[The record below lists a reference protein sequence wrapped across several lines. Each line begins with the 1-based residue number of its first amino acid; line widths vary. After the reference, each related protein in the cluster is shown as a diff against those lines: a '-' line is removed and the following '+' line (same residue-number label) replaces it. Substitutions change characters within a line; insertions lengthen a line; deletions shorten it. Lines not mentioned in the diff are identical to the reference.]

1 MTIYDST
8 GTIVYE
14 APITTSAIIKR
25 VLMGDYYIELVFDA
39 VNRIDV
45 GRGSY
50 ILYNGHKFEIMSNVL
65 PEGTNTGGLRYT
77 LRFEAQQAQMK
88 RCKVFWRD
96 SDNLEVSFSNTTSLS
111 SFGALIIQNVNAFLG
126 SDNWSLGDYPTELET
141 TLKTVSFNGD
151 SCWDAVA
158 TIAETFGVE
167 WWTEESGEGVRL
179 CFGKLETGTAV
190 EFKKGDIVSA
200 IPNKKGDDANY
211 GTRFYVFGSTKNL
224 PSDYSSTE
232 EGGITNHVVEKRL
245 HLPNGQQYIDAWD
258 NLAQEDVVEQVVFF
272 DDVFPTNVE
281 TITSIAFGHEE
292 IIEGEQNLIYHVKC
306 DNSPLTLDD
315 IIEGETIQA
324 NFTSGALNGMT
335 FDVEIDTTATEFDKW
350 FKIKPNVIDAD
361 SSLIIPNESLAPSV
375 GDTFILIGVELPQG
389 RIDEAE
395 QTLLEVGTEYAKK
408 NSNDTDIYD
417 CPTNAV
423 YCHKN
428 RCNYDLGQRVTLVDQ
443 KFGDG
448 GRASRI
454 QGYEKKLYDEYQTTY
469 TVGDNSPYSRF
480 ASLEK
485 AIQKSSYG
493 DRVGL
498 EANIIRSKSDSTLPS
513 DYNVY
518 SALATEEYF
527 LSKRRGGTVNGHT
540 DFAKGVSMYGIPW
553 EYDAEKDAWTIKGNV
568 IITRGLAVYSTLK
581 DEDIISVYD
590 GIPIDNQT
598 IQWKEVDGG
607 KVLVVNPD
615 MIGGSG
621 NIDEDAVNE
630 LINAALE
637 DYVPTTTTIT
647 AGTGLMGGGTLAANR
662 TLSLATV
669 GTAGTYAKVTTDAYG
684 RVTSGTTL
692 SASDIPSLPWSK
704 ITSGK
709 PTTLAGYGITDA
721 YTKTEIGNAFVSRTT
736 AQDITAQHNFVN
748 GIKLFGKSPFRY
760 DSANDAWELNGN
772 LVVTGGAAFFTKLEG
787 FEGLDLTSSLNV
799 DGTTISNEGGILKVI
814 GGTGGGLDEDQ
825 LAEYLAENGYATQTW
840 VTSQKYLTSHQTIYN
855 LTLKAGA
862 FSATTFDPNGAA
874 SSVNIPTTT
883 SHISEGTNLY
893 FTDARARAAVLS
905 SSSVL
910 TASRALISNSSGKVA
925 VSAVT
930 STELGYLDGVTSAIQ
945 DQLDDKLD
953 LAGGTMTGNLTVKTA
968 SAMISAHN
976 NEDYIGLHNEYHC
989 GLWYGQGTTTNGS
1002 KWILAFNSSRSAGW
1016 FTVPVAIGTTGA
1028 QASYMLYV
1036 NGSSRFA
1043 GSLTPETHLSY
1054 NIGSSSRAF
1063 VRTYTQYLDS
1073 PTGYNLR
1080 LCSAGTEVLTIS
1092 TTGKARIGS
1101 KNALTDDDPIFCV
1114 NGDTY
1119 ISGQL
1124 AHALTSDRRLKRNIR
1139 KFSAA
1144 KYLRS
1149 LGGVFEFEYIDEEVA
1164 RDKYYRG
1171 THLGF
1176 IYQNVKGSRLTG
1188 MCIERENGYG
1198 ALNLLHSDYLALLGA
1213 AATEHE
1219 DRIHT
1224 LERQIKALQKEL
1236 KQLKSA

>member
-1 MTIYDST
+1 
-8 GTIVYE
+8 
-14 APITTSAIIKR
+14 
-25 VLMGDYYIELVFDA
+25 MGDYYIELVFDA

-553 EYDAEKDAWTIKGNV
+553 EYDSEKDAWTIKGNV

-630 LINAALE
+630 LIDAALE
-637 DYVPTTTTIT
+637 NYVPTTTTIT
-647 AGTGLMGGGTLAANR
+647 AGTGLTGGGTLAANR

-669 GTAGTYAKVTTDAYG
+669 GTSGTYTKVTTDAYG

-704 ITSGK
+704 ITLGK
-709 PTTLAGYGITDA
+709 PTTLAGYGITNA
-721 YTKTEIGNAFVSRTT
+721 YTKTEVQDNFLALTGGQLSGNLEVYKSTAYIWANNNGANSIGLRAGYDVGLRHRSGSNVEQWALAVANSGNGMWTRFPLAVNMSVDEPRS
-736 AQDITAQHNFVN
+736 AYSLYVN
-748 GIKLFGKSPFRY
+748 G
-760 DSANDAWELNGN
+760 DSYTTGTFYLNGAPLTYNSSKNAWQLEGN
-772 LVVTGGAAFFTKLEG
+772 LIVTGGLATYTKLSG
-787 FEGLDLTSSLNV
+787 FTNLDVMGGVVT
-799 DGTTISNEGGILKVI
+799 DGTTIHINSAGQLEVI
-814 GGTGGGLDEDQ
+814 GGTGGG
-825 LAEYLAENGYATQTW
+825 GSVSIT
-840 VTSQKYLTSHQTIYN
+840 
-855 LTLKAGA
+855 
-862 FSATTFDPNGAA
+862 GAA
-874 SSVNIPTTT
+874 STIV
-883 SHISEGTNLY
+883 
-893 FTDARARAAVLS
+893 S
-905 SSSVL
+905 SNL

-945 DQLDDKLD
+945 TQLDNKQATLVS
-953 LAGGTMTGNLTVKTA
+953 GTNIKTINGASILGSGNIT
-968 SAMISAHN
+968 IS
-976 NEDYIGLHNEYHC
+976 G
-989 GLWYGQGTTTNGS
+989 
-1002 KWILAFNSSRSAGW
+1002 
-1016 FTVPVAIGTTGA
+1016 
-1028 QASYMLYV
+1028 
-1036 NGSSRFA
+1036 
-1043 GSLTPETHLSY
+1043 
-1054 NIGSSSRAF
+1054 GSSSSVAESLATPRSIWGKSFDGTADVDGTLTITTSYAALKF
-1063 VRTYTQYLDS
+1063 SGAGRYDATIGLDS
-1073 PTGYNLR
+1073 TTVMGFSVANKSVFVNKHLYVGGQSSGASVAPLYVSGNAYVTGQVTQAN
-1080 LCSAGTEVLTIS
+1080 S
-1092 TTGKARIGS
+1092 
-1101 KNALTDDDPIFCV
+1101 
-1114 NGDTY
+1114 
-1119 ISGQL
+1119 
-1124 AHALTSDRRLKRNIR
+1124 SDSRLKTNIR
-1139 KFSAA
+1139 KFDVSE
-1144 KYLRS
+1144 YLHS
-1149 LGGVFEFEYIDEEVA
+1149 LGGAYAFEYIDSEQE
-1164 RDKYYRG
+1164 RDKYYKG
-1171 THLGF
+1171 THIGF
-1176 IYQNVKGSRLTG
+1176 IYQNVKESMLQG
-1188 MCIERENGYG
+1188 MCVEREDGFG
-1198 ALNLLHSDYLALLGA
+1198 ALNLLNSDYLALLGA
-1213 AATEHE
+1213 SAISHE
-1219 DRIHT
+1219 DRIHS
-1224 LERQIKALQKEL
+1224 LEQQITELQAEL
-1236 KQLKSA
+1236 NQLRKSA